1 MDDPIIRQHHPDVNQ
16 TQNPFFISS
25 KCFLLE
31 TLCQCGYNTSVINL
45 FKSSLC
51 NQYNFEGVTNVEF
64 LPQPQ
69 RITHGE
75 GRYSVRYY
83 TNIVLVDT
91 QPSAFLYAQ
100 MLKKDFEKYAGL
112 QLNILRGHPRRTDI
126 ALRMDKS
133 LREDFYCLTISPEK
147 AEIAAGSDEAL
158 LHGVQTLGQW
168 VQHHGGALPSI
179 TIEDWPDLP
188 NRGYYQ
194 DCSRGSVPTLENLKH
209 FADLLCRYKIN
220 EWQLYVEHTYL
231 FRDFSEAWRDETPL
245 TAEDILSLDAYCRER
260 HIDLVPSLAS
270 FGNMHKLLSTKN
282 ASRQCERHDDMYR
295 PCSSTE
301 ERKPLDVSTPSAM
314 AFVKSL
320 IAELMPLFTSKK
332 FNICC
337 DATFDSS
344 DAPDMYITFVSELC
358 SWLIEQGKTPQF
370 WGDLIRR
377 RPEAYSRIPKGA
389 VCLNWGLSCKQS
401 DNVIG
406 QFASMGAVQ
415 YVCPGIATWNQWT
428 PQLRASYENI
438 LLMSRYA
445 HHHGCIGLLNVDKG
459 EMGYLSNPWFSVSG
473 ILYGAAFSWNRQEFS
488 FEEINSA
495 ISFLHYGQKEGT
507 IISTFAEMGSLG
519 VFSWKQAIRYIE
531 ETDPEKRC
539 AIFQEVVPYLNRVDG
554 HNHQIDEIIDRMLSQ
569 SVQIDPEKRNVIQVV
584 CVHANAIRLFNE
596 IGVYLAV
603 HFDALGDVE
612 YRNGDTLAADLEC
625 WFRQYKMLW
634 AQSSRQNT
642 LHSLQNA
649 INAYADLLRARR

>member
-1 MDDPIIRQHHPDVNQ
+1 M
-16 TQNPFFISS
+16 
-25 KCFLLE
+25 
-31 TLCQCGYNTSVINL
+31 
-45 FKSSLC
+45 
-51 NQYNFEGVTNVEF
+51 FEGVTNLEF

-69 RITHGE
+69 RITRGE

-83 TNIVLVDT
+83 TNIVLADT

-100 MLKKDFEKYAGL
+100 MLQKDFEKYAGMH
-112 QLNILRGHPRRTDI
+112 LNILKGHPRDTDI
-126 ALRMDKS
+126 ALRVDAS
-133 LREDFYCLTISPEK
+133 VRPDAYRLTITPDLL
-147 AEIAAGSDEAL
+147 EIAAGSDEAL
-158 LHGVQTLGQW
+158 LNGVQTLGQW
-168 VQHHGGALPSI
+168 IQRHGGALPCI

-194 DCSRGSVPTLENLKH
+194 DCSRGRVPTLENLKH

-282 ASRQCERHDDMYR
+282 ASRQCERHEDVYR
-295 PCSSTE
+295 ACSCAE
-301 ERKPLDVSTPSAM
+301 QREPLDVSAPGVM
-314 AFVKSL
+314 QFVKNL
-320 IAELMPLFTSKK
+320 ILELMPLFTSNK

-344 DAPDMYITFVSELC
+344 AAPDQYITFVSELC

-370 WGDLIRR
+370 WGDIFRR
-377 RPEAYSRIPKGA
+377 RPEACSCIPKGA

-401 DNVIG
+401 DAVIR

-415 YVCPGIATWNQWT
+415 YVCPGIASWNQWT

-438 LLMSRYA
+438 LLMTRYA
-445 HHHGCIGLLNVDKG
+445 HLHGCIGLLNVDRG
-459 EMGYLSNPWFSVSG
+459 ELGYLSNPWFSVSG
-473 ILYGAAFSWNRQEFS
+473 ILYGAAFSWNRQEVS
-488 FEEINSA
+488 FEEINSV

-507 IISTFAEMGSLG
+507 IISAFAELGNLG
-519 VFSWKQAIRYIE
+519 VFSWQQAMRYIQE
-531 ETDPEKRC
+531 PDPEKRC
-539 AIFQEVVPYLNRVDG
+539 AVLQEAMPYIDQADRCNQKINRIVE
-554 HNHQIDEIIDRMLSQ
+554 EILSQ
-569 SVQIDPEKRNVIQVV
+569 AVQIDPEKRNVIQVI
-584 CVHANAIRLFNE
+584 CVHANAIRLVNE

-603 HFDALGDVE
+603 HFDGLSDVE

-634 AQSSRQNT
+634 AHSSRQNA

-649 INAYADLLRARR
+649 INAYADLLRARK